1 MRQKQAD
8 KRWKP
13 RLEKLRND
21 LSSKDA
27 AKRAIAEQTL
37 AEVTDPRAVPM
48 IWATFVPRS
57 ERLQIAAVQM
67 LGQIDGPSSSNGLAA
82 LAVFSPALRCGSERR
97 KP

>member
-1 MRQKQAD
+1 
-8 KRWKP
+8 
-13 RLEKLRND
+13 
-21 LSSKDA
+21 
-27 AKRAIAEQTL
+27 
-37 AEVTDPRAVPM
+37 M

-82 LAVFSPALRCGSERR
+82 LAVFSPAPEVRQRGR